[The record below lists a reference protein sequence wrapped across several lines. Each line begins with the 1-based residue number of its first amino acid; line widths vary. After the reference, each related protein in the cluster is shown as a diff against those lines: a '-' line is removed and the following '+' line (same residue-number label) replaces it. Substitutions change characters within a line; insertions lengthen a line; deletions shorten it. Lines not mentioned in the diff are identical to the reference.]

1 MYKSQLEGIIVACG
15 RKHEEPT
22 KVKKIV
28 EDESLTWFSASSG
41 QEYNETLMNVNTN
54 IERVTEL
61 YRLGNISECEDRIDI
76 SQMLLERMG
85 VNDKN
90 TQLLSRQ
97 LEQWEQRV
105 AG

>member
-1 MYKSQLEGIIVACG
+1 
-15 RKHEEPT
+15 
-22 KVKKIV
+22 
-28 EDESLTWFSASSG
+28 
-41 QEYNETLMNVNTN
+41 MNVITN

-61 YRLGNISECEDRIDI
+61 YRLGNISECEDLIDI
-76 SQMLLERMG
+76 SQLLLERMG